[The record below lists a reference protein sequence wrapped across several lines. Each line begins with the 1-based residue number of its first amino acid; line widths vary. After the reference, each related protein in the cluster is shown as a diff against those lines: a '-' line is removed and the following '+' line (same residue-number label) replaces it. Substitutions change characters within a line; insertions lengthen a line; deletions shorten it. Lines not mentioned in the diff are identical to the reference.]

1 MDVKCVKATEIEW
14 KTGMNVTVEKVQ
26 KKVKGGGAKKAKQ
39 KKEKEEARPSF
50 FREFFRNLE
59 AGMKI
64 TDDIRNEAK
73 ELQGMD
79 DDEDDDDDDD
89 EILEA
94 IMQRDHECGMAL
106 RDNVIP
112 FAVRWYT
119 GEAAPQDD
127 DDDEDEEEEEEDETD
142 EDESSEEAPKG
153 KGKGKGKGSKKK
165 TSPKSSPEMKPSGQ
179 PKEECKQQ

>member
-119 GEAAPQDD
+119 GEATPQDD
-127 DDDEDEEEEEEDETD
+127 DDDEDEED

-165 TSPKSSPEMKPSGQ
+165 TSPKSSPEMNPSGQ